1 MIDLDGI
8 ERAAL
13 DRLAQLIKEEKNGTA
28 PIIDEPRVF
37 RRLNGEIVV
46 PVIVQAAHPDMSLAL
61 LMAHKAEQLY
71 RQTGCRFVPA
81 QRPAQDPEKA
91 TYIWADGG
99 WQTLP

>member
-1 MIDLDGI
+1 MIDLDDI
-8 ERAAL
+8 EQAAL

-28 PIIDEPRVF
+28 PIIDKPRVF

-46 PVIVQAAHPDMSLAL
+46 PVIIRAVQPDMHFAL

-81 QRPAQDPEKA
+81 QRPVQDPKQG
-91 TYIWADGG
+91 TYVWADGG

>member
-1 MIDLDGI
+1 MIDLDDI
-8 ERAAL
+8 ERVVL
-13 DRLAQLIKEEKNGTA
+13 DRLAQLIREAQNGTA
-28 PIIDEPRVF
+28 PMIDEPRMF

-46 PVIVQAAHPDMSLAL
+46 PVIIRAARPDVHLAL

-81 QRPAQDPEKA
+81 QRPDQDPEQA
-91 TYIWADGG
+91 TYVWIDGG